1 MRKKKGQTL
10 VELAL
15 ALPILLIFFCGIVD
29 FGRIL
34 HAGTTLNLVSQ
45 ESARLAG
52 LGNSDADVTSF
63 ALNNAY
69 FKDKTNIA
77 VSITPLIPAGTAR
90 KSGDYVTVDITYNVK
105 YITPII
111 KAFTSSMYVVHGKST
126 IRVE

>member
-15 ALPILLIFFCGIVD
+15 VLPILLIFFCGIVD

-34 HAGTTLNLVSQ
+34 HAGSTLNLVSQ

-52 LGNSDADVTSF
+52 LGKSDIEVSQYAKDM
-63 ALNNAY
+63 AY
-69 FKDKTNIA
+69 FKDKTAIA
-77 VSITPLIPAGTAR
+77 VSIIPADTVR

-111 KAFTSSMYVVHGKST
+111 KAFTSSTYVVHGKST